1 MVIINLSIGWSR
13 STKWHEFYCN
23 TDSIITAM
31 KAVIKRPAQEEI
43 SRVSLLCFRIALN
56 GYQNSQ
62 KFFGRVVLCQFSSL
76 VLVRQFECVL
86 MIH

>member
-13 STKWHEFYCN
+13 TTKWHEFYCN

-56 GYQNSQ
+56 G
-62 KFFGRVVLCQFSSL
+62 
-76 VLVRQFECVL
+76 
-86 MIH
+86 